1 MFQITL
7 PNMHHFYCCHCL
19 TTHLGFSKIFILY
32 HKIKVQKLT
41 GVARN
46 LQMLSGLSAVAG
58 FLLSETEVF
67 WMWIETDNTT
77 RNGTLYSGFSSSS
90 PIFLTKSSSSIYE
103 NEKILSK
110 LWYSPSSL
118 PEEIIRSVASPSV
131 ENKGGR

>member
-1 MFQITL
+1 
-7 PNMHHFYCCHCL
+7 MHHFYCCHCL

-90 PIFLTKSSSSIYE
+90 PIFLTKSSSSI
-103 NEKILSK
+103 
-110 LWYSPSSL
+110 
-118 PEEIIRSVASPSV
+118 
-131 ENKGGR
+131 

>member
-1 MFQITL
+1 
-7 PNMHHFYCCHCL
+7 
-19 TTHLGFSKIFILY
+19 
-32 HKIKVQKLT
+32 
-41 GVARN
+41 
-46 LQMLSGLSAVAG
+46 MLSGLSAVAG

-67 WMWIETDNTT
+67 WMWIETDNAT